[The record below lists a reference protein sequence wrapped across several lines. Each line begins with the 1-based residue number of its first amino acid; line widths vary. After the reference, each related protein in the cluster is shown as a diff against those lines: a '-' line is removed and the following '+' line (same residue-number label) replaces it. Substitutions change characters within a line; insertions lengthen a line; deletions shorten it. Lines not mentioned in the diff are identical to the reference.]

1 MSTTT
6 TRTINTPGNVID
18 NDLTLSYFCAAVTKL
33 MEDEGSANKHK
44 DKRAP
49 LAIMAFADEVLAA
62 DKVIRQK
69 RTSEFFDRLIMEV
82 PDCEEAY
89 DNLSDYKS
97 RLVMVE

>member
-1 MSTTT
+1 
-6 TRTINTPGNVID
+6 
-18 NDLTLSYFCAAVTKL
+18 
-33 MEDEGSANKHK
+33 
-44 DKRAP
+44 
-49 LAIMAFADEVLAA
+49 MAFADEVLAA